1 MGSEI
6 GCKEGATRG
15 ATRTASSL
23 QMDHSLTI
31 PITKHH
37 TGRPQHT
44 PHSSDAA
51 TDAFNFK

>member
-37 TGRPQHT
+37 TGRPQHM